1 MDDGVSDADSC
12 ILLEDILAQ
21 KEEQCMEKCNKNDDA
36 WVPDYRFYPEQGY
49 YITNK
54 KKNEYR

>member
-1 MDDGVSDADSC
+1 
-12 ILLEDILAQ
+12 
-21 KEEQCMEKCNKNDDA
+21 MEKYNKNDGT
-36 WVPDYRFYPEQGY
+36 WIVDYRVYPEQGY

>member
-1 MDDGVSDADSC
+1 MHRQT
-12 ILLEDILAQ
+12 I
-21 KEEQCMEKCNKNDDA
+21 KNYMEEKGYMEKYNKNDDT
-36 WVPDYRFYPEQGY
+36 WVCDYNVYPEQGY

>member
-1 MDDGVSDADSC
+1 
-12 ILLEDILAQ
+12 
-21 KEEQCMEKCNKNDDA
+21 MEKYNKNDDT
-36 WVPDYRFYPEQGY
+36 WEVDYRFYPEQGH

>member
-1 MDDGVSDADSC
+1 
-12 ILLEDILAQ
+12 
-21 KEEQCMEKCNKNDDA
+21 MEKYNKNDDT
-36 WVPDYRFYPEQGY
+36 WEVDYRFYPEQGY